1 MPRPQQLQHVASPP
15 FPLLIS
21 HAACPAACLPVAC
34 RERHIP
40 LGSLEEGQFDNPLGE
55 ATGAGVIFGNTGG
68 VMEAALRTAYEL
80 VSGGWSRWGR
90 GIGGRASWALVMG
103 LAGRSLQW
111 LQV

>member
-1 MPRPQQLQHVASPP
+1 MLRCGRLGGVLGRGGAKLSWQQQLQHVPPSPCLSDIP
-15 FPLLIS
+15 
-21 HAACPAACLPVAC
+21 ACPAACLLVAC

-80 VSGGWSRWGR
+80 VSGG
-90 GIGGRASWALVMG
+90 
-103 LAGRSLQW
+103 
-111 LQV
+111 